1 MSSVAEKVRAVEEV
15 RRYVV
20 ALVGAS
26 RSTPDLFLGASP
38 RAGLALLAA
47 ARALA
52 LLRGRDYV
60 IPQDVKEL
68 AIRVLS
74 HRVILSPEARMH
86 GKSTESVLA
95 DLLNSVPSPRV

>member
-1 MSSVAEKVRAVEEV
+1 MESV

-20 ALVGAS
+20 ALTTAS
-26 RSTPDLFLGASP
+26 RSTADLFLGASP

-47 ARALA
+47 ARVLA

-60 IPQDVKEL
+60 VPQDIKDL

-86 GKSTESVLA
+86 GKTTESVLS
-95 DLLNSVPSPRV
+95 DLLNSVPAPRG